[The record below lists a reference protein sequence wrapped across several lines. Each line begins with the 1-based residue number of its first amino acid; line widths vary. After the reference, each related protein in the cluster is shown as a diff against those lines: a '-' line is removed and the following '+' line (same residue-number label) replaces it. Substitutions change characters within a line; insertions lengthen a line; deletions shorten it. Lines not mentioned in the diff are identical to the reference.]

1 VSRVVEAACFDEKAA
16 QIINSLLEPRGPLC
30 ASFKQDRF
38 QNPLFPLD
46 SSRICND
53 QQQKDGRASRGQPGD
68 MSQEH
73 PMMRNRFECLR
84 VLRLAIAATT
94 LSSAIFLMTGCSGYK
109 VTDPGYF
116 AALSDSA
123 NTIRVNQQMQIAN
136 NEKFT
141 GVPLTFFINGVA
153 GGNAELGTIDANGLY
168 TAPAVVPV
176 PNTITVTSSAPS
188 HPEYP
193 PGSLQ
198 LGVLNPIPILNSVTP
213 TGFSEGVTTVTVN
226 GSQFVYGAQITW
238 NGSPVSTTYVSGT
251 QLVAQIAAPN
261 PGTFPLLVT
270 NPNPGSANSA
280 TANVQVAPGQVVFQ
294 LQPQTGSDVRV
305 TNSIN
310 FGLTV
315 TGTNNT
321 GVTLA
326 INGVAG
332 GNATVG
338 TAVSNSDGSITYTAP
353 AVVPTPNNVVQMTIT
368 SVDNP
373 TVSINQ
379 NISVL
384 NPIPIL
390 TSATPTTFTP
400 NQSATVTLTGQK
412 FISGASVLVNGAQV
426 SGTVSNNGTQ
436 ITATVD
442 PTSTGNNFIDL
453 QVENPSPGPATS
465 SDLIADLQSTATP
478 PVTLTDASRFLQQA
492 TFGAT
497 DAEIHNVSENGY
509 QAWLNNQF
517 NNVPQTTMEPGV
529 EQALVLNDLNPP
541 CATGD
546 VTCNAT
552 LFLQNTN
559 SEEYVQNAFWQNAL
573 SAPDELRQKVQY
585 ALSEIFVISGQTFA
599 VQSMPRGEANY
610 YDMLGKDAFGNF
622 RTLLQ
627 DVTLNPEMGQFLNML
642 GNDKGNATTD
652 PDENYAREVMQLFT
666 IGLYQLNDDGSQK
679 LDGSGNPIPT
689 YSNNDVMGMAAVFTG
704 FSWQIPGDTTEA
716 GWSNCCQ
723 YVGPPV
729 GATPGYGE
737 DLLPMT
743 DYPDHHSI
751 VEKDFL
757 GVTIPASTSPD
768 PNGDL
773 KTALDTLFNHPNTPP
788 FFCRQMIQHLVTSNP
803 SPAYI
808 SHCSAAFESG
818 TYTPTISG
826 VSGTYGLGGRGD
838 LQATIASILLDPEA
852 RTPSS
857 VQNLDTTKY
866 GKVREALLRY
876 TEWARAFSAQ
886 SRNGGYWIGS
896 TEDPIYGIGQM
907 TLRSPTVFNWFAPNY
922 VPPGTSIS
930 AAGLMGPEFQ
940 MTNVTTVVGFLNYM
954 QGAIGSDAQNGSDI
968 FSAYSAEL
976 GLAATPTALVDR
988 MNLLLMAG
996 QMNSTLEG
1004 EIVTAVSAIDVPTSG
1019 DQNAINAALAAR
1031 VQTAA
1036 YLTLASPDF
1045 TAQQ

>member
-1 VSRVVEAACFDEKAA
+1 
-16 QIINSLLEPRGPLC
+16 
-30 ASFKQDRF
+30 
-38 QNPLFPLD
+38 
-46 SSRICND
+46 
-53 QQQKDGRASRGQPGD
+53 
-68 MSQEH
+68 
-73 PMMRNRFECLR
+73 MMRNRSESLR
-84 VLRLAIAATT
+84 ASRYALAAAT
-94 LSSAIFLMTGCSGYK
+94 LCSAIFLMTGCSGYK

-116 AALSDSA
+116 AAISAA
-123 NTIRVNQQMQIAN
+123 NTIRVNQQLQVVN

-141 GVPLTFFINGVA
+141 GVPLTFSINGIA

-176 PNTITVTSSAPS
+176 PNTLTITSSVPS
-188 HPEYP
+188 NASYP
-193 PGSLQ
+193 PGTLQ
-198 LGVLNPIPILNSVTP
+198 LAVLNPIPILNSVTP
-213 TGFSEGVTTVTVN
+213 DGFAEGVTTVTVN

-238 NGSPVSTTYVSGT
+238 NGAPVTTTYVSGT
-251 QLVAQIAAPN
+251 QLVAQIAAPD

-270 NPNPGSANSA
+270 NPDPGSANSA
-280 TANVQVAPGQVVFQ
+280 TANVKVAPGQVVLQ
-294 LQPQTGSDVRV
+294 LQPNTGSDVRV
-305 TNSIN
+305 TNSIG

-338 TAVSNSDGSITYTAP
+338 TAVSNADGSITYTAP

-384 NPIPIL
+384 NAIPIL
-390 TSATPTTFTP
+390 ISSNQTNFTP
-400 NQSATVTLTGQK
+400 NQATPVTLTGQK
-412 FISGASVLVNGAQV
+412 FITGASILVNGTQV
-426 SGTVSNNGTQ
+426 AGTVSNNGTQ
-436 ITATVD
+436 ISATVTAT
-442 PTSTGNNFIDL
+442 STEPGNYIDL
-453 QVENPSPGPATS
+453 QVMNPSPGPAAS
-465 SDLIADLQSTATP
+465 SDLIADVTSTFNP
-478 PVTLTDASRFLQQA
+478 PVSLTDASRFLQQA

-497 DAEIHNVSENGY
+497 DAEIHNVSQNGY
-509 QAWLNNQF
+509 QAWLSQQFALPQNN
-517 NNVPQTTMEPGV
+517 TIEPGV
-529 EQALVLNDLNPP
+529 EQALVLNDPNPP
-541 CATGD
+541 CAASD

-559 SEEYVQNAFWQNAL
+559 SEEYVQNAFWQSAL
-573 SAPDELRQKVQY
+573 TAPDELRQKVQY

-610 YDMLGKDAFGNF
+610 YDLLGKDAFGNF
-622 RTLLQ
+622 RNLLQ

-689 YSNNDVMGMAAVFTG
+689 YSNNDVMGLAAVFTG

-743 DYPDHHSI
+743 DYPDHHST

-757 GVTIPASTSPD
+757 GATIPASTTPD

-773 KTALDTLFNHPNTPP
+773 KTALDTIFNHPNTPA

-803 SPAYI
+803 SPTYI
-808 SHCSAAFESG
+808 SDCSAAFKTGAYTTSISG
-818 TYTPTISG
+818 TP
-826 VSGTYGLGGRGD
+826 VTYGQGARGD
-838 LQATIASILLDPEA
+838 LQATIAAILLDPAA
-852 RTPSS
+852 RTLPT
-857 VQNLDTTKY
+857 DTTAASQY

-896 TEDPIYGIGQM
+896 SEDPIYGLGQM

-940 MTNVTTVVGFLNYM
+940 MTNVTTVVGYLNYM
-954 QGAIGSDAQNGSDI
+954 QDAIGANAQNGPDI
-968 FSAYSAEL
+968 FSAYGPEL
-976 GLAATPTALVDR
+976 GLAATPQALVDR

-996 QMNSTLEG
+996 QMNSTLETA
-1004 EIVTAVSAIDVPTSG
+1004 IVNAVSAINLPTS
-1019 DQNAINAALAAR
+1019 DQDAYNAALAAR
-1031 VQTAA
+1031 VETAA